1 MSAIRSLWREGG
13 AIGARLLPVAAAGG
27 AGLLVA
33 GCAVQVG
40 TAPQALATPTPAR
53 HQVGSVD
60 GGAAQ
65 LQQQYEGIVGDMS
78 SRIVEISTPQDLGS
92 GVVFDAKGDIVTNDH
107 VVNGASKVEVT
118 LGNGRQYPGTVVGTF
133 KEDDLAVVHVDA
145 TGLHPATFADATKLK
160 VGDIVLA
167 MGSPLGLQGSV
178 TEGIVSAMNRT
189 EPEET
194 GNSIPDMIQ
203 TSAAINPGNSGGA
216 LVDLKGEVVGI
227 VTLGAV
233 DSENNTQA
241 AGIGFGINSD
251 MVRDIAG
258 QLIRYGKVVDS
269 HRAWLGVTVTDT
281 VAQNGVL
288 IDSVTTSGPAAAG
301 GLKAGDT
308 IIDVNAEQVQTSSDL
323 SDILGSL
330 QPGEQVTVT
339 VLHQSGGQSTDRVTL
354 GTYPGGS

>member
-1 MSAIRSLWREGG
+1 MSGIRSLWREGG

-40 TAPQALATPTPAR
+40 TSPQAVATPIP
-53 HQVGSVD
+53 VGHRSRSVQ

-65 LQQQYEGIVGDMS
+65 LQEQYESIVGSMS
-78 SRIVEISTPQDLGS
+78 SRIVEISTPSDLGS
-92 GVVFDAKGDIVTNDH
+92 GVVFDGKGDIVTNDH
-107 VVNGASKVEVT
+107 VVNGDSRVQVT
-118 LGNGRQYPGTVVGTF
+118 LGNGKQYPGTVVGTF
-133 KEDDLAVVHVDA
+133 KEDDLAVVHVGA
-145 TGLHPATFADATKLK
+145 AGLKPATFADATKLK

-178 TEGIVSAMNRT
+178 TEGIISAMNRT
-189 EPEET
+189 EPEQT

-216 LVDLKGEVVGI
+216 LVDLQGQVVGI

-233 DSENNTQA
+233 DQENNTQA
-241 AGIGFGINSD
+241 PGIGFVINSD
-251 MVRDIAG
+251 MVKDIVG
-258 QLIRYGKVVDS
+258 QLIRYGKVLDS

-281 VAQNGVL
+281 VQQDGVL
-288 IDSVTTSGPAAAG
+288 IDTVSSHGPAADG
-301 GLKAGDT
+301 GLKPGDT
-308 IIDVNAEQVQTSSDL
+308 IIDVNDRQVQTTGDL
-323 SDILGSL
+323 SDILGSME
-330 QPGEQVTVT
+330 PGEQVTVT
-339 VLHQSGGQSTDRVTL
+339 VRHQNGSQSTDRVTL